1 MSEEERE
8 QLYCMIGGDGKEYGP
23 ATADQIRRWIAEGR
37 ANAYT
42 PARLAGDEGPEAWR
56 PLGERPEFAE
66 ALRAAGEAPAPEP
79 PPLEGAARF
88 GGEPTVPSA
97 PPEAP
102 PRELTVGGA
111 LAGGWGLWMSR
122 FGLITAACWVAWL
135 IPMALMPL
143 SIAGPVLQLLVKGP
157 LAAGAFWVT
166 LKVLRGRETTL
177 GDMFEGLSHR
187 WLHLVVISV
196 AIDLL
201 SQLGYVFCVLP
212 GLALRMMWIF
222 ALLLAIDQ
230 GLPPAGALAGS
241 WRMAAGAWG
250 KLALILTA
258 AHLPTLIFGGYVLLR
273 MTDYTTGLLGP
284 MGEWTGEALRN
295 HMPEIVKLAAKLEL
309 QSAVVWL
316 LNMPFAFAVV
326 TWTYETFRGENR
338 PSA

>member
-111 LAGGWGLWMSR
+111 LAADNRRVLGGLAHPDGSY
-122 FGLITAACWVAWL
+122 AAFHRRAR
-135 IPMALMPL
+135 
-143 SIAGPVLQLLVKGP
+143 
-157 LAAGAFWVT
+157 LAASGQRAPC
-166 LKVLRGRETTL
+166 GRRVL
-177 GDMFEGLSHR
+177 GDAQSPSR
-187 WLHLVVISV
+187 
-196 AIDLL
+196 
-201 SQLGYVFCVLP
+201 P
-212 GLALRMMWIF
+212 G
-222 ALLLAIDQ
+222 D
-230 GLPPAGALAGS
+230 
-241 WRMAAGAWG
+241 
-250 KLALILTA
+250 
-258 AHLPTLIFGGYVLLR
+258 
-273 MTDYTTGLLGP
+273 
-284 MGEWTGEALRN
+284 N
-295 HMPEIVKLAAKLEL
+295 
-309 QSAVVWL
+309 
-316 LNMPFAFAVV
+316 
-326 TWTYETFRGENR
+326 FRGHV
-338 PSA
+338 